1 MIENEFNI
9 LPGGWRNKDEPII
22 LWETLEIHSACKVNQ
37 TLNKAYYTKSYHRM
51 PFEVFVE
58 ITSKRSIDNLFTKI
72 ISLEE
77 SIKERVWYVG
87 GLHKAEIEYS

>member
-1 MIENEFNI
+1 MSLLFF
-9 LPGGWRNKDEPII
+9 GR
-22 LWETLEIHSACKVNQ
+22 LWKYSACIVIQ
-37 TLNKAYYTKSYHRM
+37 TLNKAYYTKSYQRM

-58 ITSKRSIDNLFTKI
+58 ITSKGSIDNLFTKI

-87 GLHKAEIEYS
+87 GFL

>member
-1 MIENEFNI
+1 MNSIFYQEVGATRMSLLFF
-9 LPGGWRNKDEPII
+9 GR
-22 LWETLEIHSACKVNQ
+22 LWKYSAFIVIQ
-37 TLNKAYYTKSYHRM
+37 TLNKAYYTKSYQRM

-58 ITSKRSIDNLFTKI
+58 ITSKGSIDNLFTKI

-87 GLHKAEIEYS
+87 GFL